1 MATTSAQPD
10 SPLNS
15 GELTAKRRFGNPV
28 SRFLAG
34 RGVYYGWVMTA
45 VAFVCSL
52 WSIGFIFYTYGLFRE
67 PIRQDMG
74 WSVSTMTNAYATYT
88 LAMALWGPLSS
99 RMTERFGPRAVVTFG
114 AGVLPVALLALSC
127 AHTKWQFFVGF
138 GVFASFGTS
147 MLGTIPTFA
156 ALNHWFTTNK
166 AQSFSWASA
175 GLSSAGL
182 VLVPLTQYLIG
193 HYGWRTAYQIN
204 AVLLVVTIYPLI
216 AVLFYNRPDDLGV
229 PEEAPPAPDLEAA
242 PDRLLE
248 YREIMFDMRFVLTVA
263 SLALA
268 SACWSVILQ
277 SFVSDLSTRS
287 TGYRWEPTAAASLFA
302 FLAMLCGIGKP
313 IFGAVGDRM
322 ERRRAIILAVTMQLV
337 GFLCMVATRWYEFAP
352 FQVGSVHTDLLLTV
366 GILLYG
372 LGVGGC
378 LPLFSALHA
387 DQFGRLSFPRVSGTA
402 TPFNVAVVFCMYLLT
417 GALYDHYQSYL
428 PQSWIFICGYLV
440 SLLCIVILMV
450 RVKRPR
456 NPRKTFDTPLEQAEP
471 V

>member
-1 MATTSAQPD
+1 
-10 SPLNS
+10 
-15 GELTAKRRFGNPV
+15 
-28 SRFLAG
+28 
-34 RGVYYGWVMTA
+34 
-45 VAFVCSL
+45 
-52 WSIGFIFYTYGLFRE
+52 
-67 PIRQDMG
+67 
-74 WSVSTMTNAYATYT
+74 
-88 LAMALWGPLSS
+88 
-99 RMTERFGPRAVVTFG
+99 MTERFGPRAVVTFG
-114 AGVLPVALLALSC
+114 AAVLPVALFFISR
-127 AHTKWQFFVGF
+127 AHSKWEFFISF
-138 GVFASFGTS
+138 GVFGSLGTS

-156 ALNHWFTTNK
+156 ALNHWFTTSK

-193 HYGWRTAYQIN
+193 HYGWRMAYQIN
-204 AVLLVVTIYPLI
+204 AALLVLTIYPLI
-216 AVLFYNRPDDLGV
+216 GFLFYDRPHDLGV
-229 PEEAPPAPDLEAA
+229 EEEVPPEPVLDAA

-248 YREIMFDMRFVLTVA
+248 YHEIVTDMRFMLTVA

-277 SFVSDLSTRS
+277 SFVSDLSTRN
-287 TGYRWEPTAAASLFA
+287 TGFRWEPAAAASLFA

-322 ERRRAIILAVTMQLV
+322 ERRRAIILAISMQFA
-337 GFLCMVATRWYEFAP
+337 GFLCMIGTRWTEIAP
-352 FQVGSVHTDLLLTV
+352 FEIGGVHTDLLLTA
-366 GILLYG
+366 GIFLYG

-378 LPLFSALHA
+378 LPLFSAVHA
-387 DQFGRLSFPRVSGTA
+387 DQFGRLSFPRVSGLA
-402 TPFNVAVVFCMYLLT
+402 TPFNVGVVFCMYLVT
-417 GALYDHYQSYL
+417 GSIYDRYQSYL
-428 PQSWIFICGYLV
+428 PQSWIFIGGYIV